1 MTRQIKEYLT
11 HLEEYF
17 SRAHTPAQNA
27 AERETMLRRIAFYQH
42 ERIVHLLVM
51 LGFAVFFL
59 LALLMFLLKG
69 GVGLAALAVLFLAL
83 LVPYIRHYWFLE
95 NSVQKMYEYFYR
107 IERAGMGAESDGQA

>member
-17 SRAHTPAQNA
+17 SSAHTPAQNA

-83 LVPYIRHYWFLE
+83 LVPYIRHYWFWRTPCRRCT
-95 NSVQKMYEYFYR
+95 SIFT
-107 IERAGMGAESDGQA
+107 G